1 MSKFIACMKNENM
14 KIYRRVGPRI
24 MTGLIIA
31 AVFIL
36 ALVQNYLPSPPASM
50 WNFAYD
56 NIEIFVS
63 LIIMF
68 AVIIAAGSIS
78 GEFSKGTI
86 KLLLVRP
93 INRSKILLSKYVAS
107 LMFSFIMLVISVVLL
122 LVIGVIFFGFEA
134 PSQANVTT
142 MDGSTVENVVPH
154 FMTSIAFVSVDI
166 LMMVTIGFMI
176 STIFHNS
183 ALAIGITIFL
193 RFAGPNIVLALQQ
206 YDWAK
211 YILFANLNLRQ
222 HIGGTSIIE
231 GMTLSFSGITLA
243 VYFLIFI
250 ILTWWIFNKRDI
262 NA

>member
-1 MSKFIACMKNENM
+1 M

-24 MTGLIIA
+24 MIGIIIA
-31 AVFIL
+31 AVCIL
-36 ALVQNYLPSPPASM
+36 ALIQNYSPTPPASM

-56 NIEIFVS
+56 NIEVFVAF
-63 LIIMF
+63 IIMF

-86 KLLLVRP
+86 KLLLIRP

-107 LMFSFIMLVISVVLL
+107 LMFSFIMLVLSITLSLVV
-122 LVIGVIFFGFEA
+122 GGMFFGFEA

-142 MDGSTVENVVPH
+142 MDGSTVENVLPH
-154 FMTSIAFVSVDI
+154 FTSSIAFVSVDI

-183 ALAIGITIFL
+183 ALAIGVTIFL

-222 HIGGTSIIE
+222 HIGGVPYLE
-231 GMTLSFSGITLA
+231 GLTMTFSVITLI
-243 VYFLIFI
+243 VYFFIFI
-250 ILTWWIFNKRDI
+250 ILTWWIFNKKDV
-262 NA
+262 AT

>member
-1 MSKFIACMKNENM
+1 MSKVFACIKNENM

-24 MTGLIIA
+24 MIGMIIA

-36 ALVQNYLPSPPASM
+36 ALIQNYSPIPPESM
-50 WNFAYD
+50 WNFVYD

-63 LIIMF
+63 IIIMF

-107 LMFSFIMLVISVVLL
+107 LIFSFIMLVISVALL
-122 LVIGVIFFGFEA
+122 LIIGGMFFGFEA

-142 MDGSTVENVVPH
+142 MDGSTVENVMPH
-154 FMTSIAFVSVDI
+154 FIISIAFVGVDI

-206 YDWAK
+206 YDWAR

-222 HIGGTSIIE
+222 HLGGASYIE
-231 GMTLSFSGITLA
+231 GLTMTFSVITLI
-243 VYFLIFI
+243 VYFFIFI
-250 ILTWWIFNKRDI
+250 ILTWWIFIKRDV
-262 NA
+262 AT